1 MLTNLFIAPAIYGNQ
16 LAKVI
21 HQMIVV
27 SQVAALGREFEMKM
41 QDPNLAAMPSRKSRK
56 TLGHPLDWDWGGFSN
71 SVQDED
77 DEPTDEGQQTSK
89 RPQQQRRLSNTT
101 DPQQQRRLSNMT
113 ETIKSAASPNI
124 ADKRNQGH
132 GMLKGSERIK
142 MMELLEAWEE
152 PEREAG
158 QPVRD
163 YHCCQL
169 KFCHRPHNY
178 QAHLY
183 VLRLFL

>member
-1 MLTNLFIAPAIYGNQ
+1 
-16 LAKVI
+16 VI

-41 QDPNLAAMPSRKSRK
+41 QDPNLAAMTSRSLK
-56 TLGHPLDWDWGGFSN
+56 TLGHPLDWDWGRFGK
-71 SVQDED
+71 SVLDED
-77 DEPTDEGQQTSK
+77 DEHTDEEQQNSK
-89 RPQQQRRLSNTT
+89 RPHHQRVLSNVTG
-101 DPQQQRRLSNMT
+101 
-113 ETIKSAASPNI
+113 TIKSAASPNI
-124 ADKRNQGH
+124 ADKRNQIN

-163 YHCCQL
+163 
-169 KFCHRPHNY
+169 CHWPREKNSHGRHNHKAY
-178 QAHLY
+178 MY
-183 VLRLFL
+183 VLHVFV

>member
-1 MLTNLFIAPAIYGNQ
+1 
-16 LAKVI
+16 
-21 HQMIVV
+21 MIVV

-41 QDPNLAAMPSRKSRK
+41 QDPNLAAMPSRSLQ
-56 TLGHPLDWDWGGFSN
+56 TLGHPLDWGWGGFGN

-77 DEPTDEGQQTSK
+77 DERTDEDQQTLK
-89 RPQQQRRLSNTT
+89 RPQHQRALSNV
-101 DPQQQRRLSNMT
+101 T

-163 YHCCQL
+163 YHPP
-169 KFCHRPHNY
+169 R
-178 QAHLY
+178 
-183 VLRLFL
+183 